1 MNTYIIPYWDEE
13 NCDICKVCARNL
25 EAAQSKFAK
34 HFVSRYGI
42 DIDYLDDYENIVKIL
57 QEYNIYLGPIYDSEE
72 F

>member
-13 NCDICKVCARNL
+13 TCDICKVCARSL
-25 EAAQSKFAK
+25 EAAQNKFAK

-42 DIDYLDDYENIVKIL
+42 DIDYLDDYEDIVKIL